1 MIDGIDF
8 ANLFQHPSTISSSL
22 IYISTY
28 VNDKYMKLMIDTG
41 SQQCFINK
49 NCLKYLDQLKY
60 SSIKAQQFFMADG
73 LTSITVTGMVTL
85 RISIGNVVTSIG
97 AFITTNLCTNI
108 ILGMNYLL
116 KYDLEI
122 HPKKKSIIF
131 NFNDQKIILPIDSE
145 LPSNQS
151 PSQFSNSIKL
161 TSTQQLNTITP
172 SSYNTG
178 VHSTTNFSPFEL
190 TFGRR
195 ANLPTDS
202 PPTTFTFQHP
212 NDYFHQLVRNLKS
225 YHQTAKEIMLKQQQ
239 KTKARFDLHRLNPQ
253 YELGTTVLTRIFTN
267 RSKLDPRY
275 SINPKIIVDK
285 KHPIYFVEDINTK
298 IISKVHVSD
307 IRPLSSHSNN

>member
-1 MIDGIDF
+1 MKGTVIEHIQSCISCQAYNVSRQKRHGFLNPIPPPDGPNQLLGLDF
-8 ANLFQHPSTISSSL
+8 CGPFPTTPQDNKYVLCITDYFTKFIVAMALPVCSASVTAEALFKDYICRFGVPKAIISDQGTSFKNQLMHSL
-22 IYISTY
+22 SKLLGYHHIFCTAYRPQSNGAIERFISTF
-28 VNDKYMKLMIDTG
+28 VT
-41 SQQCFINK
+41 
-49 NCLKYLDQLKY
+49 QL
-60 SSIKAQQFFMADG
+60 A
-73 LTSITVTGMVTL
+73 
-85 RISIGNVVTSIG
+85 
-97 AFITTNLCTNI
+97 
-108 ILGMNYLL
+108 
-116 KYDLEI
+116 
-122 HPKKKSIIF
+122 
-131 NFNDQKIILPIDSE
+131 
-145 LPSNQS
+145 
-151 PSQFSNSIKL
+151 KL
-161 TSTQQLNTITP
+161 TDNESNNWDDYLYPIVFA
-172 SSYNTG
+172 YNTG